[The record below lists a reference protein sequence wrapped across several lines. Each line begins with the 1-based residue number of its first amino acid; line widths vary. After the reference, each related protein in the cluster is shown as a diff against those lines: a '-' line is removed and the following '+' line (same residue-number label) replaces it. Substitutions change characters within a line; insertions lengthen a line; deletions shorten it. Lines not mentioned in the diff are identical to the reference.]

1 MIKNMVMEYING
13 QMEEYWYIYYYRNMK
28 VIGQMENNKEK
39 EDIYY
44 QMEKINKEY
53 GIKEK
58 ELNG

>member
-1 MIKNMVMEYING
+1 
-13 QMEEYWYIYYYRNMK
+13 MK